1 MGQLRIAAALGV
13 LPAAAY
19 GRLAGSVPGWSAKS
33 WRDEAPGTA
42 KSLHVHAALQA

>member
-19 GRLAGSVPGWSAKS
+19 GSLAGSVPGWPAKP

>member
-19 GRLAGSVPGWSAKS
+19 GSLAGSVPGWSAKP
-33 WRDEAPGTA
+33 WRDEAPGTT

>member
-13 LPAAAY
+13 SPAVAY
-19 GRLAGSVPGWSAKS
+19 GRLAGSVPGWSAKP
-33 WRDEAPGTA
+33 WRAGAPGTA